1 MNLNLVNMR
10 AKNKIIVKIEE
21 NFDFFFNKNFL

>member
-1 MNLNLVNMR
+1 MNLNLVNVR

-21 NFDFFFNKNFL
+21 NFEIFFNKNFL